1 MKQIF
6 GTVYVKVV
14 AVMLAV
20 IFISVVVPYS
30 VFNASYK
37 KYAGDEIKYYFIQ
50 SIEIAARYLE
60 EHDLPLEDIE
70 HLYSVGTFRV
80 LVQPN
85 TDGLALT
92 PEQQKTLETEKEPVL
107 TVWKDEKRLYAA
119 VARFQD
125 RYIIWSIQTD
135 GLFQKTHSTGLLALF
150 ASVIIGAFVTVIAG
164 RKMTGPIRKLNDAT
178 KRVAAGEFSLQLENP
193 YRDEIGSL
201 INSFNIMTRELESVE
216 MLRSDFVSDISHE
229 FKTPLTA
236 IEGYAKLLVDET
248 EPDERRG
255 YVQIITEETQRLSTL
270 AQNILTLNKLEKGNI
285 PVQRGR
291 VCIDEQIRRVL
302 TLCEPKWSAKR
313 LELEL
318 ELDEAEI
325 EGLEPLLMQVWT
337 NLIDNAIKFSSEG
350 KKIWVTLVHAD
361 GHTVF
366 RIQDEGP
373 GIPDCDCNHIFE
385 KFYKGDK
392 SRGGDGNGLG
402 LSIVRRVVEIHGG
415 TISVESREQGGTC
428 FTVVL

>member
-1 MKQIF
+1 MKRVY
-6 GTVYVKVV
+6 GTIYVKVV
-14 AVMLAV
+14 AIMLAV

-30 VFNASYK
+30 VFNLYYK
-37 KYAGDEIKYYFIQ
+37 KYAGDEIEYFFIQ
-50 SIEIAARYLE
+50 NLKTATRYLE
-60 EHDLPLEDIE
+60 EHDLPLNDME
-70 HLYSVGTFRV
+70 HLYNVGTFRV
-80 LVQPN
+80 LVQQD
-85 TDGLALT
+85 TKGLTLT
-92 PEQQKTLETEKEPVL
+92 PEQEKMLENEEEPVI
-107 TVWKDEKRLYAA
+107 TNWQGEKGVYAA
-119 VARFQD
+119 AARYRD
-125 RYIIWSIQTD
+125 VYVIWILQTD
-135 GLFQKTHSTGLLALF
+135 SLFQKTHFAGMLALLV
-150 ASVIIGAFVTVIAG
+150 SVLGGSFIAVVAG

-178 KRVAAGEFSLQLENP
+178 RRVAAGEFSLQLKNP

-201 INSFNIMTRELESVE
+201 INSFNIMTRELASVE

-248 EPDERRG
+248 DPDERRG

-285 PVQRGR
+285 PVQRSR
-291 VCIDEQIRRVL
+291 VCIDEQIRRAL
-302 TLCEPKWSAKR
+302 TLCESKWSAKL

-337 NLIDNAIKFSSEG
+337 NLIDNAIKFSAEG
-350 KKIWVTLVHAD
+350 KKIWITLVNAD
-361 GHTVF
+361 RHTIF

-373 GIPDCDCNHIFE
+373 GIPEIDRNHIFE

-392 SRGGDGNGLG
+392 SRGSDGNGLG
-402 LSIVRRVVEIHGG
+402 LSIVRRVVEMHNG
-415 TISVESREQGGTC
+415 TISVENREQGGTC
-428 FTVVL
+428 FTVTL

>member
-1 MKQIF
+1 MKRIY
-6 GTVYVKVV
+6 GTIYIKVV

-37 KYAGDEIKYYFIQ
+37 KYAGDEIKRYFIQ
-50 SIEIAARYLE
+50 SLDTAARYLKA
-60 EHDLPLEDIE
+60 HDLPLEDLE
-70 HLYSVGTFRV
+70 HLFSVGTFQV

-85 TDGLALT
+85 TDGLTLT
-92 PEQQKTLETEKEPVL
+92 PEQQKTLEAEKEPIL
-107 TVWKDEKRLYAA
+107 TTWQGEKRVFAA
-119 VARFQD
+119 AARYQGK
-125 RYIIWSIQTD
+125 YIIWRLQTD
-135 GLFQKTHSTGLLALF
+135 GLFQKTHTAGLLALC
-150 ASVIIGAFVTVIAG
+150 ASVVIGAFVAVIAG
-164 RKMTGPIRKLNDAT
+164 RKMTGPIQKLDDAT

-201 INSFNIMTRELESVE
+201 INSFNIMTRELASVE

-236 IEGYAKLLVDET
+236 IEGYAKLLADET
-248 EPDERRG
+248 DPDERRG

-285 PVQRGR
+285 PVQRSR

-302 TLCEPKWSAKR
+302 TLCEPKWSAKH

-318 ELDEAEI
+318 ELAETEI

-337 NLIDNAIKFSSEG
+337 NLIDNAIKFSEEG
-350 KKIWVTLVHAD
+350 KRIWITLVRIDRHIL
-361 GHTVF
+361 F
-366 RIQDEGP
+366 QIQDEGP
-373 GIPDCDCNHIFE
+373 GIPECDRNHIFE

-392 SRGGDGNGLG
+392 SRGSDGNGLG

-415 TISVESREQGGTC
+415 TISVGNREQGGTC
-428 FTVVL
+428 FTVTL

>member
-1 MKQIF
+1 MKRIY
-6 GTVYVKVV
+6 GTIYIKVV

-37 KYAGDEIKYYFIQ
+37 KYAGDEIKHYFIQ
-50 SIEIAARYLE
+50 SLDTAARYLE
-60 EHDLPLEDIE
+60 AHDLPLEDLE
-70 HLYSVGTFRV
+70 HLYSIGTFQV

-85 TDGLALT
+85 TDGLTLT
-92 PEQQKTLETEKEPVL
+92 PEQQKTLETEKVPVL
-107 TVWKDEKRLYAA
+107 TNWQSKKRVLVAA
-119 VARFQD
+119 ARYQGK
-125 RYIIWSIQTD
+125 YVIWRLQAD
-135 GLFQKTHSTGLLALF
+135 GLFQKTHTAGLLALC
-150 ASVIIGAFVTVIAG
+150 ASVIIGAFVAVIAG
-164 RKMTGPIRKLNDAT
+164 QKMTGPIRKLNDAT

-201 INSFNIMTRELESVE
+201 INSFNIMTRELASVE

-236 IEGYAKLLVDET
+236 IEGYAKLLADET
-248 EPDERRG
+248 DPDERRG

-285 PVQRGR
+285 PVQRSR

-302 TLCEPKWSAKR
+302 TLCEPKWSAKH

-318 ELDEAEI
+318 ELAETEI

-337 NLIDNAIKFSSEG
+337 NLIDNAIKFSEEG
-350 KKIWVTLVHAD
+350 KRIWITLVKAD
-361 GHTVF
+361 RHIVF
-366 RIQDEGP
+366 QIQDEGP
-373 GIPDCDCNHIFE
+373 GIPECDRNHIFE

-402 LSIVRRVVEIHGG
+402 LSIVRSVVEMHGG
-415 TISVESREQGGTC
+415 TISVGNREQGGTC
-428 FTVVL
+428 FTVTL